1 MRGKG
6 GDEGG
11 DRSVMNR
18 KWEEMAL
25 TYGIKGEFSFG
36 KLAREVAGVQG
47 PCTPYPARLFFC
59 LCAIIGTKLP
69 LF

>member
-11 DRSVMNR
+11 GRSVMNR
-18 KWEEMAL
+18 KREEIAL
-25 TYGIKGEFSFG
+25 TYDIKGEFSFS
-36 KLAREVAGVQG
+36 KLVREMAGAQG
-47 PCTPYPARLFFC
+47 PCTPYPPGYFFAYA
-59 LCAIIGTKLP
+59 LLLEPNSP